1 MTKFFITSKTLI
13 GAVLGL
19 LGAFGVTLPFTS
31 EELEPTLIAVQEV
44 VSFVLVVWGR
54 VSATKPLGFK

>member
-19 LGAFGVTLPFTS
+19 AAAFGYTLPFTS
-31 EELEPTLIAVQEV
+31 EEVEPILLSVQEV
-44 VSFVLVVWGR
+44 VAFVLVVWGR
-54 VSATKPLGFK
+54 FTANKPLGFK